1 MFVVD
6 SNDKERISECKDD
19 LWHLLCEDEL
29 RDCVVLVLANKQ
41 DLAGAMST
49 EEVREK
55 LGLDPEKL
63 GDRKICKLIFKVPG
77 V

>member
-19 LWHLLCEDEL
+19 LWHLLREDEL
-29 RDCVVLVLANKQ
+29 RDCVLLVLANKQ

-63 GDRKICKLIFKVPG
+63 GDRKICKFTCKVLG